1 MSVMLLALSGVALAR
16 PAPALLEVENDFEG
30 EVEVYVDG
38 RYEGTVPGDRALRMD
53 VQPGRRGVVVQ
64 RPRGG
69 AVLLSTTLHL
79 QRGVIAGLEVETP
92 RTSIRIRNT
101 GSVPLSVDF
110 GPGDDIWVAPSSSA
124 EVRVPAGTLSLSAS
138 ARDRDGLHRVRAES
152 MWLEPGLRH
161 EHVFD
166 YTPPPPTRLSLWNPS
181 PETLRALVDGQEVGW
196 LAPGETRLVA
206 VDPGKTEIRFYD
218 RGGRLES
225 VFTVRAERGERTKV
239 AAATSGPRRPEPASA
254 GHHGSR
260 GDRPSAPVR
269 TSSSSSCTSRPDR
282 VVAAR

>member
-16 PAPALLEVENDFEG
+16 PAPALLEVDNDFEG

-53 VQPGRRGVVVQ
+53 VPPGRRGVVVQ

-69 AVLLSTTLHL
+69 AVLLSTTLHF
-79 QRGVIAGLEVETP
+79 QHGVIAGLEVQTP
-92 RTSIRIRNT
+92 HTSIRVRNV

-110 GPGDDIWVAPSSSA
+110 GPGDDVWVAPNSAA
-124 EVRVPAGTLSLSAS
+124 EVRVPAGTLSLTAS
-138 ARDRDGLHRVRAES
+138 ARDRDGLSRVRAETL
-152 MWLEPGLRH
+152 WLEPGQRH

-181 PETLRALVDGQEVGW
+181 PERLRALVEGQEVGW

-206 VDPGKTEIRFYD
+206 VDPGRTEVRFYD
-218 RGGRLES
+218 RSGRLES
-225 VFTVRAERGERTKV
+225 VFTVRAERGERTQV
-239 AAATSGPRRPEPASA
+239 VAATSSPRPAHPHGHGARPA
-254 GHHGSR
+254 
-260 GDRPSAPVR
+260 APVR
-269 TSSSSSCTSRPDR
+269 ATSSSTCSSRPDR
-282 VVAAR
+282 VVAVR